1 MLEACCM
8 PVIVGLSAEMHL
20 SENVNI
26 GRPSTAGARAGGI
39 FESFCYRC
47 SDTPGR
53 TCVRGIEPHL
63 GRTLRSGPVSSVAVA
78 DTMVEM
84 WHLPKNPREAKNF
97 VHVVP
102 RTYVL

>member
-1 MLEACCM
+1 MMLEARCM

-20 SENVNI
+20 SENVN
-26 GRPSTAGARAGGI
+26 GRRPGTAGARAGGI

-63 GRTLRSGPVSSVAVA
+63 GRTLRSGPISSVAVA
-78 DTMVEM
+78 DTMVEIRY
-84 WHLPKNPREAKNF
+84 LPTNPREQKLRYAN
-97 VHVVP
+97 
-102 RTYVL
+102 YS

>member
-1 MLEACCM
+1 MLEARCM
-8 PVIVGLSAEMHL
+8 PVVVGLSAKMHL
-20 SENVNI
+20 SEHVN
-26 GRPSTAGARAGGI
+26 GSRPSTAGARAGGI

-63 GRTLRSGPVSSVAVA
+63 GRALRSGPVCSVAVA

-84 WHLPKNPREAKNF
+84 
-97 VHVVP
+97 
-102 RTYVL
+102 

>member
-1 MLEACCM
+1 MLEARCM

-20 SENVNI
+20 RENVNI
-26 GRPSTAGARAGGI
+26 GRPSTSGARAGGI

-53 TCVRGIEPHL
+53 ICVRGIEPHL
-63 GRTLRSGPVSSVAVA
+63 GRTLRSGPVSSVAAA

-84 WHLPKNPREAKNF
+84 WYLKTNPREARNF
-97 VHVVP
+97 VYVVP
-102 RTYVL
+102 CTYVL

>member
-1 MLEACCM
+1 MLEARCM

-20 SENVNI
+20 SENVN
-26 GRPSTAGARAGGI
+26 GRRPGTAGARAGGI

-63 GRTLRSGPVSSVAVA
+63 GRTLRSGPISSVAVA
-78 DTMVEM
+78 DTMVEIRY
-84 WHLPKNPREAKNF
+84 LPKNPREQKLRCTN
-97 VHVVP
+97 
-102 RTYVL
+102 